1 VGANAEGLAMNIKG
15 VTYSID
21 GCWKDDMEHPAE
33 IGAQFV
39 ALLDRIESAIPVKT
53 VWLLFD
59 FAGVDLGAGPDA
71 EPPVNTLLTD
81 ARKDMTAFVER
92 NDIKDED
99 GSTDPRNGYRLLA
112 RGTEDGREFGSSQ
125 SIDVVAEIG
134 SHWDNE
140 LKFEVG
146 DLLSFPEPVLTTYPI
161 YRGALEA
168 MASTMPC
175 PYVWARYCISW
186 DTGDFPPGPV
196 PGGPPIEIFDGAWI
210 AYLSAPLAAGF
221 TPPEDL
227 FPERTPGG
235 GLILSAVKD
244 HIDPANPDHVRAS
257 QKLQTVLSKQ
267 VARPNHRGKMYPAD
281 FPPRVG
287 PY

>member
-1 VGANAEGLAMNIKG
+1 MNIKG
-15 VTYSID
+15 VTYSIK
-21 GCWKDDMEHPAE
+21 GCWRDDAEHPAE

-39 ALLDRIESAIPVKT
+39 ALLDRIESVVPAKT
-53 VWLLFD
+53 IWLLFD

-71 EPPVNTLLTD
+71 EPPVSVLLTD

-92 NDIKDED
+92 NDVEDED
-99 GSTDPRNGYRLLA
+99 GSTDLRNGYRLIA

-140 LKFEVG
+140 IKFEVG
-146 DLLSFPEPVLTTYPI
+146 DLLRFPDPALTTYPI

-175 PYVWARYCISW
+175 PYVWARYYIAW
-186 DTGDFPPGPV
+186 DTGDFPLGSV
-196 PGGPPIEIFDGAWI
+196 PGGPPTGIFDGAWI

-221 TPPEDL
+221 TPPADL
-227 FPERTPGG
+227 FSERTPYG

-244 HIDPANPDHVRAS
+244 HIDPTNPDHVRAS
-257 QKLQTVLSKQ
+257 QELQTILSTRVGEVNRWGNIQ
-267 VARPNHRGKMYPAD
+267 PIR